1 MLVDA
6 VSSSHFISAE
16 KSDVLIQ
23 KLTSLTSK
31 YEAQKLTAKIFTAD
45 RIKADNNKIFLI
57 TDIVSQAIDLEKKI
71 SFQYYDYL
79 PTKEKVFRNSG
90 EDYIISTYALIWS
103 DDRYYMIGYSE
114 KRSTLIPFRVDLT
127 AVPHITEEAAVKN
140 TEFNLVYFT
149 NKVVQMYSSGSE
161 ETVSLRC
168 KNEMMR
174 SVIDKFGE
182 KIRTEIIDDKT
193 FTAAV
198 QVRPSNTF
206 FAWVFTFAGDI
217 EIMEPKAVRE
227 EYLERARKAAGI
239 EGEN

>member
-1 MLVDA
+1 
-6 VSSSHFISAE
+6 
-16 KSDVLIQ
+16 
-23 KLTSLTSK
+23 
-31 YEAQKLTAKIFTAD
+31 
-45 RIKADNNKIFLI
+45 
-57 TDIVSQAIDLEKKI
+57 
-71 SFQYYDYL
+71 
-79 PTKEKVFRNSG
+79 
-90 EDYIISTYALIWS
+90 
-103 DDRYYMIGYSE
+103 MIGYSE
-114 KRSTLIPFRVDLT
+114 KRSTLIPFRVDRT

-140 TEFNLVYFT
+140 TEFNPVDFT